1 MRASARSR
9 VFSEYLFRVFPRD
22 SSRCGMKARAPVKV
36 ERTFSMQYRSLGDTG
51 VQVSNLCLGT
61 MMFGGMNNA
70 DHDDCV
76 RIIHTALDAGIDFV
90 DTADVYSQGESEE
103 IVGKALQG
111 RRDEVVLATKFQGQM
126 GDDRNHRGAS
136 RRWIVAEVENSL
148 RRLGTD
154 HIDLYQLHRPNPDT
168 AMEETL
174 GALTDLVHQGKI
186 LYVGHSAFQASQIVE
201 AQWTA
206 HERMMVRPV
215 CEQLSYSLLVRTPE
229 IDVLPT
235 ALRHHMSVICY
246 SPLAGGWL
254 SGKWRKGAEAPAPSP
269 GRMASGLFNQRYD
282 LDDPANAGK
291 LDAADALATVAED
304 AGMTLVE
311 LAVAFVVNHPAVT
324 SAIIG
329 PRTMN
334 QLTTQLPAADIAL
347 SADVLDRIDEIVA
360 PGTTPNPFDSA
371 YVNPALK
378 VESLRR

>member
-1 MRASARSR
+1 
-9 VFSEYLFRVFPRD
+9 
-22 SSRCGMKARAPVKV
+22 
-36 ERTFSMQYRSLGDTG
+36 MQYRSLGDTG

-61 MMFGGMNNA
+61 MMFGGVNNA

-76 RIIHTALDAGIDFV
+76 NIIHTALDAGINFV

-111 RRDEVVLATKFQGQM
+111 CRDDVILATKFQGNM
-126 GDDRNHRGAS
+126 GDERNHRGAS

-168 AMEETL
+168 NIEETL
-174 GALTDLVHQGKI
+174 GALTDLVHAGKI

-201 AQWTA
+201 AQWA
-206 HERMMVRPV
+206 ARDRHLVRPV
-215 CEQLSYSLLVRTPE
+215 SEQLSYSLLVRTPE

-235 ALRHHMSVICY
+235 ALRHHLSVICY

-254 SGKWRKGAEAPAPSP
+254 SGKWRKGVATPTPSP
-269 GRMASGLFNQRYD
+269 GRGASGLFKTRYD

-291 LDAADALATVAED
+291 LDAADALAALAED
-304 AGMTLVE
+304 NGMTLVE
-311 LAVAFVVNHPAVT
+311 LAIAFVVNHLGVT

-329 PRTMN
+329 PRTMD
-334 QLTTQLPAADIAL
+334 QLTTQLPAADITLPAE
-347 SADVLDRIDEIVA
+347 VLDRIDEIVA
-360 PGTTPNPFDSA
+360 PGTTPNFFDTA
-371 YVNPALK
+371 YVNPALTAAA
-378 VESLRR
+378 LRR